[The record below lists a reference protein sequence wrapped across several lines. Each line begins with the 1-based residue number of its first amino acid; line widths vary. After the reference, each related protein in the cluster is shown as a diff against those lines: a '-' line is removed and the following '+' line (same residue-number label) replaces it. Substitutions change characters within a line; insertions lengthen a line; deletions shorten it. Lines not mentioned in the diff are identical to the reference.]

1 MEIQIKRAQLFNA
14 SCVALVVTAL
24 TFAVRA
30 DMINPWIQEFG
41 LNATEVG
48 WIVGTAFWGF
58 TLAMVFGGP
67 LVDVIG
73 MNRILVIA
81 FIGHV
86 IGIIM
91 TILATGFWSLY
102 ISTLFIGI
110 SNGMVEAACNPL
122 IATIYPNDKTK
133 KLNQFHVWFPGGIV
147 IGGLV
152 VYFLNSVGYGWRV
165 HMAVMLLPTLIYGFM
180 FIKLKFPKTERVLAG
195 VSAKEMYRSVISPLF
210 IFMACCMLLT
220 AMTEL
225 GTNQWIAALLENV
238 GVPAILLLVWVSGIM
253 AVGRQ
258 VAGPI
263 VHRLSPSGVLLS
275 SAVIAGI
282 GLLLLSYSQGYWSFA
297 AAAVFAL
304 GITYFWP
311 TMLGFVSEN
320 VPKSGAL
327 GLAIMGGIG
336 FLGGAIAQPVLGGI
350 FDMQTSLALPD
361 QHTLEALR
369 EAIEGT
375 AEADILAKA
384 QLIGGKNALRY
395 VAILPAIL
403 TIAFGYLFFT
413 RKRRQ
418 AEKLQFKLD
427 SEESIEK
434 L

>member
-1 MEIQIKRAQLFNA
+1 MDTQIKRVQLFNA

-24 TFAVRA
+24 TFATRA
-30 DMINPWIQEFG
+30 GMIDPWIQEFS

-67 LVDVIG
+67 LVDVVG
-73 MNRILVIA
+73 MNRILIIA
-81 FIGHV
+81 FTGHV
-86 IGIIM
+86 LGIIL
-91 TILATGFWSLY
+91 TIIATGFWSLY

-122 IATIYPNDKTK
+122 IATIYPDDKTK

-147 IGGLV
+147 IGGLA
-152 VYFLNSVGYGWRV
+152 VYILNSIGYGWRV
-165 HMAVMLLPTLIYGFM
+165 HMAIMLLPTLLYGFM

-195 VSAKEMYRSVISPLF
+195 VSAKEMYQSVVTPLF
-210 IFMACCMLLT
+210 IFMACCMVMT

-258 VAGPI
+258 AAGPI
-263 VHRLSPSGVLLS
+263 VHRLSPSGVLLF
-275 SAVIAGI
+275 SAILAGI
-282 GLLLLSYSQGYWSFA
+282 GLVLLSYSQGYWSFA

-350 FDMQTSLALPD
+350 FDIQTSLALPGEY
-361 QHTLEALR
+361 TLEALR
-369 EAIEGT
+369 EASEGT
-375 AEADILAKA
+375 AEWDILASAK
-384 QLIGGKNALRY
+384 LIGGKNALRF
-395 VAILPAIL
+395 VAILPGIL
-403 TIAFGYLFFT
+403 TVAFGYLYLT
-413 RKRRQ
+413 RHRRRT
-418 AEKLQFKLD
+418 EKLDFNLEPEVSKD
-427 SEESIEK
+427 
-434 L
+434 

>member
-1 MEIQIKRAQLFNA
+1 MSRVRLFNA

-24 TFAVRA
+24 TFATRA
-30 DMINPWIQEFG
+30 GMIEPWITEFG
-41 LNATEVG
+41 LNATQVG

-73 MNRILVIA
+73 MNKILIIA
-81 FIGHV
+81 FIGH
-86 IGIIM
+86 ILGIVL
-91 TILATGFWSLY
+91 TIAATGFWSLY

-110 SNGMVEAACNPL
+110 SNGMVEASCNPL
-122 IATIYPNDKTK
+122 IATLYPDDKTK

-147 IGGLV
+147 IGGLI
-152 VYFLNSVGYGWRV
+152 VYFLNSIGLGWRIQ
-165 HMAVMLLPTLIYGFM
+165 MAVMLLPTLVYGVM
-180 FIKLKFPKTERVLAG
+180 FLGQKFPKTERVLAG
-195 VSAKEMYRSVISPLF
+195 ISTKDMYKACATPLF

-253 AVGRQ
+253 AFGRS

-263 VHRLSPSGVLLS
+263 VHKLSPSGVLFLS
-275 SAVIAGI
+275 VIFAGI
-282 GLLLLSYSQGYWSFA
+282 GLILLSYSSGYWSFA
-297 AAAVFAL
+297 AAAVFAI

-336 FLGGAIAQPVLGGI
+336 FLGGAIAQPVLGSI
-350 FDMQTSLALPD
+350 FDAQTLLAIPD
-361 QHTLEALR
+361 GSTLEGLRNALEGSE
-369 EAIEGT
+369 EAG
-375 AEADILAKA
+375 ILSDA
-384 QLIGGKNALRY
+384 QLVGGKIALRY
-395 VAILPAIL
+395 VAFLPAIL
-403 TIAFGYLFFT
+403 MIAFGYLFLT
-413 RKRRQ
+413 RKRRN
-418 AEKLQFKLD
+418 
-427 SEESIEK
+427 IEK
-434 L
+434 LDFNLT